1 MEKKE
6 IIKEYNNGDFTIVW
20 KPGICI
26 HAEICAK
33 TLPQV
38 YNPNIRPWINA
49 ENASVDELK
58 EQINNCPSGAL
69 SYYIKGEEAAEA
81 ETQETKV
88 EVRENGPLL
97 VTGTLNVTD
106 AQGITVIKTAKT
118 AFCRCGGSANKPYCD
133 GTHSK
138 INFVG

>member
-6 IIKEYNNGDFTIVW
+6 IIKEYSNGDFTVVW

-38 YNPNIRPWINA
+38 YNPDIRPWIKA
-49 ENASVDELK
+49 ENASVGELTV
-58 EQINNCPSGAL
+58 QIDQCPSGAL
-69 SYYIKGEEAAEA
+69 SYYTKGEENTEAEA
-81 ETQETKV
+81 QETKV
-88 EVRENGPLL
+88 DVRANGPLL
-97 VTGTLNVTD
+97 ITGNLMVTD
-106 AQGITVIKTAKT
+106 AEGNSVLKIKKT
-118 AFCRCGGSANKPYCD
+118 AFCRCGASSNKPYCD
-133 GTHSK
+133 GSHSK

>member
-38 YNPNIRPWINA
+38 YNPDIRPWIKA
-49 ENASVDELK
+49 ENASVGELK
-58 EQINNCPSGAL
+58 EQINQCPSGAL
-69 SYYIKGEEAAEA
+69 SYYIKGEESAEA
-81 ETQETKV
+81 ATRETKV
-88 EVRENGPLL
+88 EVRANGPLL
-97 VTGTLNVTD
+97 VTGPLNVTD
-106 AQGITVIKTAKT
+106 AQGITVIKTKKT

>member
-38 YNPNIRPWINA
+38 YNPDIRPWIKA
-49 ENASVDELK
+49 ENASVGELK
-58 EQINNCPSGAL
+58 EQINQCPSGAL
-69 SYYIKGEEAAEA
+69 SYYIKGEESAEA
-81 ETQETKV
+81 ATWKTKV
-88 EVRENGPLL
+88 EVRANGPLL
-97 VTGTLNVTD
+97 VTGPLNVTD
-106 AQGITVIKTAKT
+106 AQGITVIKTKKT

>member
-6 IIKEYNNGDFTIVW
+6 MIKEYNNGDFTIVW

-38 YNPNIRPWINA
+38 YNPDIRPWIKA
-49 ENASVDELK
+49 ENASVGELK
-58 EQINNCPSGAL
+58 EQINQCPSGAL
-69 SYYIKGEEAAEA
+69 SYYTKGEESAEA
-81 ETQETKV
+81 VTQETKV
-88 EVRENGPLL
+88 EVRANGPLL

-106 AQGITVIKTAKT
+106 AQGITVLKTKKT

-133 GTHSK
+133 GTHGK

>member
-1 MEKKE
+1 M
-6 IIKEYNNGDFTIVW
+6 IKEYNNGDFTIVW

-38 YNPNIRPWINA
+38 YNPDIRPWIKA
-49 ENASVDELK
+49 ENASVGELK
-58 EQINNCPSGAL
+58 EQINQCPSGAL
-69 SYYIKGEEAAEA
+69 SYYTKGEESAEA
-81 ETQETKV
+81 VTQETKV
-88 EVRENGPLL
+88 EVRANGPLL

-106 AQGITVIKTAKT
+106 AQGITVLKTKKT

-133 GTHSK
+133 GTHGK

>member
-1 MEKKE
+1 MDKKD
-6 IIKEYNNGDFTIVW
+6 IIKEYSNGDFTIVW

-38 YNPNIRPWINA
+38 YNPGIRPWIKA
-49 ENASVDELK
+49 ENANVGELTA
-58 EQINNCPSGAL
+58 QIDQCPSGAL
-69 SYYIKGEEAAEA
+69 SYYTQGEGTAEA
-81 ETQETKV
+81 EAQETKV
-88 EVRENGPLL
+88 EVRANGPLL

-106 AQGITVIKTAKT
+106 TEGNTTTKNKKT
-118 AFCRCGGSANKPYCD
+118 AFCRCGGSANKPYYD